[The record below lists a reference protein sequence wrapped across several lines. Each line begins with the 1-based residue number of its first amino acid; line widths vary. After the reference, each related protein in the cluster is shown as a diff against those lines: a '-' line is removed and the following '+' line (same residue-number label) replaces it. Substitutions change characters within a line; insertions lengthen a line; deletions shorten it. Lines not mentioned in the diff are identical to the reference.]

1 MIWGNPSV
9 CRTILD
15 TLASCNQGPDVETT
29 TQLEPNLEPLWG
41 QMCWIS
47 RGWRWEDKQLAWSL
61 EHSQILPPCQDEG
74 TIWASLL
81 PYILKKGHTCRFL
94 IHLDPDRLGKVST
107 TNDVITAAKIL
118 TKLHISSSSFFW
130 LGGSQKPCLHCS
142 ITVWNFLQKDGKFFT
157 KI

>member
-9 CRTILD
+9 CTTILD

-47 RGWRWEDKQLAWSL
+47 RGWEDKQLAWSL

-81 PYILKKGHTCRFL
+81 PYILKKGHSCRFL
-94 IHLDPDRLGKVST
+94 IHLDPDRLGKVCT

-118 TKLHISSSSFFW
+118 TKLHIFFFF
-130 LGGSQKPCLHCS
+130 LGGGHKNLVCIAALLSG
-142 ITVWNFLQKDGKFFT
+142 TFLQKDGKFFT
-157 KI
+157 KM